1 MQTLMQQLLLTSLDP
16 ETDPILCEYI
26 DIILPAVEREFGS
39 MTALGG
45 DRDRYYN
52 ILCTLKDPLAA
63 EKARNWS
70 DRPDQNLCVHVLNA
84 LLLGWNLAE
93 HHLPTSLSD
102 EEKRL
107 FCLGITLHDYNK
119 YCHGQGEE
127 APKASEID
135 DILALCREI
144 GARLNFSAFWPQ
156 WETYLSD
163 IGFLA
168 QNTQFKCGTN
178 TYPSNWPEFAIAD
191 SRRLTHPLRHL
202 LGWSDIAVHLNDPAD
217 IATETAGERLQEHLN
232 LLGIRKTLV
241 YHRLRDSLGILTNG
255 IHNATLHYARE
266 LGWEAIVF
274 FARGVVYLAPK
285 NFSSPD
291 LADLKQFIWEQIA
304 LILSNKMLDG
314 DVGFRRDGKGLKVAP
329 QTSELFPPAQLIR
342 QLSDVIAARV
352 NNAKNPATPKRL
364 AKLVERGLITEDREK
379 ELLKG
384 ADLRSDR
391 LAEFIIVIQREFLGN
406 CEDYGA
412 WMLEALDLA
421 TIFNPEDLQINIGGV
436 NYGWYLA
443 AAQYFS
449 KNGTLDLEQTT
460 ELLAEIGDRLA
471 DWATENN
478 SLPVYSS
485 PTREVFDRHL
495 EYYLDFSGI
504 KTELPP
510 FGQELNAYA
519 IAKTRK
525 AKQPICSLSSGEF
538 PSEDQLDSVV
548 LFKPQQYS
556 NKNTLGGSKIKRGIS
571 KIWSLEMLLR
581 QALWSA
587 RAGKLEE
594 QQPVFLYI
602 FPAYVYAPQM
612 IKAIRVLVEELKT
625 INLWEIRKYW
635 LNHELEVSQL
645 SHWLWLREDAEIGRF
660 AKGSYDSKDLPFMAT
675 VYTTTLGET
684 VTEAWVHPAFLATI
698 LPKLLGVR
706 VVATA
711 SNVPLYRSD
720 REFCGSAV
728 LDGVAGFWSLL
739 HCPSEVRTEQLDSV
753 LTRLLV
759 VYTLHLDNRA
769 HQSDARWGALNRT
782 VREVM
787 TDVLNIFAIAREGLR
802 RRQHDPSPEEEEEEV
817 ERYWN
822 FARIWSDLD
831 KTMQE
836 KLNFITELVRQYR
849 TFYQVKVTD
858 SSSHAIL
865 LPFSKVLE
873 TILSV
878 PTQVNEEDLILQGAG
893 FLKDAIDRQP
903 IDTRPLMMDK
913 SVDFATRQ
921 QQELEAIHRFV
932 QTCVCDL
939 FGTLYRGDRALL
951 QENRNRLKSGAEFA
965 YRWLALQEKNERDLA
980 SPS

>member
-1 MQTLMQQLLLTSLDP
+1 
-16 ETDPILCEYI
+16 
-26 DIILPAVEREFGS
+26 
-39 MTALGG
+39 
-45 DRDRYYN
+45 
-52 ILCTLKDPLAA
+52 
-63 EKARNWS
+63 
-70 DRPDQNLCVHVLNA
+70 
-84 LLLGWNLAE
+84 
-93 HHLPTSLSD
+93 
-102 EEKRL
+102 
-107 FCLGITLHDYNK
+107 
-119 YCHGQGEE
+119 
-127 APKASEID
+127 
-135 DILALCREI
+135 
-144 GARLNFSAFWPQ
+144 
-156 WETYLSD
+156 
-163 IGFLA
+163 
-168 QNTQFKCGTN
+168 
-178 TYPSNWPEFAIAD
+178 
-191 SRRLTHPLRHL
+191 
-202 LGWSDIAVHLNDPAD
+202 
-217 IATETAGERLQEHLN
+217 
-232 LLGIRKTLV
+232 
-241 YHRLRDSLGILTNG
+241 
-255 IHNATLHYARE
+255 
-266 LGWEAIVF
+266 
-274 FARGVVYLAPK
+274 
-285 NFSSPD
+285 
-291 LADLKQFIWEQIA
+291 
-304 LILSNKMLDG
+304 
-314 DVGFRRDGKGLKVAP
+314 
-329 QTSELFPPAQLIR
+329 
-342 QLSDVIAARV
+342 
-352 NNAKNPATPKRL
+352 
-364 AKLVERGLITEDREK
+364 
-379 ELLKG
+379 
-384 ADLRSDR
+384 
-391 LAEFIIVIQREFLGN
+391 
-406 CEDYGA
+406 
-412 WMLEALDLA
+412 
-421 TIFNPEDLQINIGGV
+421 
-436 NYGWYLA
+436 
-443 AAQYFS
+443 
-449 KNGTLDLEQTT
+449 
-460 ELLAEIGDRLA
+460 
-471 DWATENN
+471 
-478 SLPVYSS
+478 
-485 PTREVFDRHL
+485 
-495 EYYLDFSGI
+495 
-504 KTELPP
+504 
-510 FGQELNAYA
+510 
-519 IAKTRK
+519 
-525 AKQPICSLSSGEF
+525 
-538 PSEDQLDSVV
+538 
-548 LFKPQQYS
+548 
-556 NKNTLGGSKIKRGIS
+556 
-571 KIWSLEMLLR
+571 MLLR

-660 AKGSYDSKDLPFMAT
+660 AKGSYDSKNLPFMAT
-675 VYTTTLGET
+675 VYTKIPEKKKEKKKTKT

-769 HQSDARWGALNRT
+769 HPPDACWGELNRT

-802 RRQHDPSPEEEEEEV
+802 RRQHDPSPEEV

-836 KLNFITELVRQYR
+836 KLNFITELVRQYQ

-858 SSSHAIL
+858 SSYAIL

-893 FLKDAIDRQP
+893 LLKDAIDRQN
-903 IDTRPLMMDK
+903 IYTRPLMMDK

-980 SPS
+980 SLS